1 MPGSGFKNF
10 FRVCFSVFRRMIA
23 GYLTRENGEKDWKKT
38 QNELIVFFIGKFKQT
53 LNTQNFFL
61 KLSRPGLTKKT
72 KACRIFSTG
81 FVRMKGLEPPRLSP
95 LDPKS
100 SAATNYATSAFCFAK
115 VIEVYEFANII
126 RFFSSFTSRHNPFLR
141 TFYDRIPIWSICHI
155 HKNIGSNPKFSVFFI
170 NIINGR
176 SGKTHRPA
184 VRQFRR

>member
-1 MPGSGFKNF
+1 
-10 FRVCFSVFRRMIA
+10 MIA

-126 RFFSSFTSRHNPFLR
+126 RFFPHLPPDIIHSFARSM
-141 TFYDRIPIWSICHI
+141 IAS
-155 HKNIGSNPKFSVFFI
+155 
-170 NIINGR
+170 R
-176 SGKTHRPA
+176 SGVSAIFTKISGAIPNSVCSLLTL
-184 VRQFRR
+184 